1 MADEQPDEGFVDDSE
16 EEESTQAPE
25 AKEAE
30 EAEQEPTEE
39 GEEDSEEQTEPPPEV
54 ETVEF
59 EGQEYNIPPELK
71 DAFLKNKD
79 YTTKTQEMAEQRK
92 DLEADRQRFQEAIQL
107 QTAHTEAYTQ
117 LGILDQQLSQY
128 NEIDWNTWASQDPNA
143 AQQAQIQMGALRE
156 QRTQAQGKLQSLHAE
171 TQQQMHNET
180 AKVVEQNRAK
190 IERSV
195 PNWSSD
201 TEKAVFDFGI
211 KSGLTESQLAGT
223 NYDPIL
229 IGILNKARL
238 FDELQQKQTGKKPKK
253 SEPVPQATRVKP
265 KRTAQKGLHDN
276 LSVDEWMKRREA
288 QLAKRG

>member
-25 AKEAE
+25 EKE
-30 EAEQEPTEE
+30 EAEQEPAET
-39 GEEDSEEQTEPPPEV
+39 EEDSEEQPEAVPEV

-59 EGQEYNIPPELK
+59 EGKEYNIPPELK
-71 DAFLKNKD
+71 GAIMRQSD
-79 YTTKTQEMAEQRK
+79 YTTKTQEVAEQRK

-107 QTAHTEAYTQ
+107 QTAHTEAYTE
-117 LGILDQQLSQY
+117 LGILDQQLAYY
-128 NEIDWNTWASQDPNA
+128 NGLDWNTWAAQDPNA
-143 AQQAQIQMGALRE
+143 AQQAQIQLNGIRE
-156 QRTQAQGKLQSLHAE
+156 QRTQVMEKLNSSQAE
-171 TQQQMHNET
+171 SQQKAHTET
-180 AKVVEQNRAK
+180 ARVVEANRAK
-190 IERSV
+190 IEKTV

-211 KSGLTESQLAGT
+211 QSGLTESQLAGT
-223 NYDPIL
+223 NYDPVL

-238 FDELQQKQTGKKPKK
+238 FDELQQKQTGSKPKK

-265 KRTAQKGLHDN
+265 KRTTAQKGLHDN

-288 QLAKRG
+288 QVAKRG

>member
-30 EAEQEPTEE
+30 QEPTEE
-39 GEEDSEEQTEPPPEV
+39 DDEDSEEQPDPTPEV
-54 ETVEF
+54 ETVEY
-59 EGQEYNIPPELK
+59 EGQKFNIPPELK
-71 DAFLKNKD
+71 EAFLKNQD

-92 DLEADRQRFQEAIQL
+92 DLETDRQRFQEAIQL

-117 LGILDQQLSQY
+117 LGIVDQQLAQY
-128 NEIDWNTWASQDPNA
+128 NEIDWNTWAAQDPNA

-171 TQQQMHNET
+171 TQQQMHNQT
-180 AKVVEQNRAK
+180 AKEVEQNRAK

-211 KSGLTESQLAGT
+211 QSGLTESQLAGT
-223 NYDPIL
+223 NYDPVL

-253 SEPVPQATRVKP
+253 SEPVPQATRVTP
-265 KRTAQKGLHDN
+265 KRTVKTGLHDN
-276 LSVDEWMKRREA
+276 LSMDEWVKRREA
-288 QLAKRG
+288 HIAKRG

>member
-25 AKEAE
+25 AKEAG
-30 EAEQEPTEE
+30 QEPTEE
-39 GEEDSEEQTEPPPEV
+39 ADEDSEEQTESPAEV
-54 ETVEF
+54 ETVEY

-71 DAFLKNKD
+71 EAFLKNKD

-92 DLEADRQRFQEAIQL
+92 DLETDRQRFQEAIQL

-117 LGILDQQLSQY
+117 LGIVDQQLAQY
-128 NEIDWNTWASQDPNA
+128 NEIDWSTWASQDPNA

-156 QRTQAQGKLQSLHAE
+156 QRTQAQGKLQSLQAE
-171 TQQQMHNET
+171 TQQQVHTET

-190 IERSV
+190 IERAV

-211 KSGLTESQLAGT
+211 QSGLTESQLAGT
-223 NYDPIL
+223 NYDPVL

-238 FDELQQKQTGKKPKK
+238 FDELQQKQSGKKPKK
-253 SEPVPQATRVKP
+253 SEPVPQATRVTP
-265 KRTAQKGLHDN
+265 KRTVKTGLHDN
-276 LSVDEWMKRREA
+276 LSIDEWVKRREA
-288 QLAKRG
+288 HIAKRG

>member
-117 LGILDQQLSQY
+117 LGILDQQLAQY
-128 NEIDWNTWASQDPNA
+128 NEIDWNTWAAQDPNA

-211 KSGLTESQLAGT
+211 QSGLTESQLAGT

-265 KRTAQKGLHDN
+265 KRTAQKRLHDN

>member
-25 AKEAE
+25 EKE
-30 EAEQEPTEE
+30 EAEQEPAET
-39 GEEDSEEQTEPPPEV
+39 EEDSEEQPEAVPEV

-59 EGQEYNIPPELK
+59 EGKEYNIPPELK
-71 DAFLKNKD
+71 GAIMRQSD
-79 YTTKTQEMAEQRK
+79 YTTKTQEVAEQRK

-117 LGILDQQLSQY
+117 LGILDQQLAYY
-128 NEIDWNTWASQDPNA
+128 NGLDWNTWAAQDPNA
-143 AQQAQIQMGALRE
+143 AQQAQIQLNGIRE
-156 QRTQAQGKLQSLHAE
+156 QRTQVMEKLNSSQAE
-171 TQQQMHNET
+171 SQQKAHTET
-180 AKVVEQNRAK
+180 ARVVEANRAK
-190 IERSV
+190 IEKTV

-211 KSGLTESQLAGT
+211 QSGLTESQLAGT
-223 NYDPIL
+223 NYDPVL

-238 FDELQQKQTGKKPKK
+238 FDELQQKQTGKKTKK

-265 KRTAQKGLHDN
+265 KRTAQKGLHDG

>member
-25 AKEAE
+25 AKEAG
-30 EAEQEPTEE
+30 QEPTEE
-39 GEEDSEEQTEPPPEV
+39 DEEDSEEQTESPAEV
-54 ETVEF
+54 ETVEY
-59 EGQEYNIPPELK
+59 EGHEYNIPPELK
-71 DAFLKNKD
+71 EAFLKNKD

-92 DLEADRQRFQEAIQL
+92 DLETDRQRFQEAIQL

-117 LGILDQQLSQY
+117 LGILDQQLAQY
-128 NEIDWNTWASQDPNA
+128 NETDWHTWASQDPNA

-171 TQQQMHNET
+171 TQQQMHNQT
-180 AKVVEQNRAK
+180 AKEVEQNRAK

-195 PNWSSD
+195 PNWSSE
-201 TEKAVFDFGI
+201 TEKAVVDFGI
-211 KSGLTESQLAGT
+211 QGGLTESQLAGT
-223 NYDPIL
+223 NYDPVL

-253 SEPVPQATRVKP
+253 SEPVPQATRVTP
-265 KRTAQKGLHDN
+265 KRTVKTGLHDN
-276 LSVDEWMKRREA
+276 LSMDEWVKRREA
-288 QLAKRG
+288 HIAKRG

>member
-30 EAEQEPTEE
+30 QEPTEE
-39 GEEDSEEQTEPPPEV
+39 DEKDSEEQTESPAEV
-54 ETVEF
+54 ETVEY

-71 DAFLKNKD
+71 EAFLKNKD

-92 DLEADRQRFQEAIQL
+92 DLETDRQRFQEAIQL

-117 LGILDQQLSQY
+117 LGIVDQQLAQY
-128 NEIDWNTWASQDPNA
+128 NEIDWSTWASQDPNA

-171 TQQQMHNET
+171 TQQHVHTET

-190 IERSV
+190 IERAV

-211 KSGLTESQLAGT
+211 QSGLSESQLAGT

-253 SEPVPQATRVKP
+253 SEPVPQATRVTP
-265 KRTAQKGLHDN
+265 KRTVKTGLHDN
-276 LSVDEWMKRREA
+276 LSIDEWMKRREA
-288 QLAKRG
+288 HIAKRG

>member
-25 AKEAE
+25 AE
-30 EAEQEPTEE
+30 EAEQEPAEE
-39 GEEDSEEQTEPPPEV
+39 GEEDSEEQTESTPEV
-54 ETVEF
+54 ETVEY

-71 DAFLKNKD
+71 EAFLKNKD

-92 DLEADRQRFQEAIQL
+92 DLETDRQRFQEAIQL

-117 LGILDQQLSQY
+117 LGILDQQLAQY

-211 KSGLTESQLAGT
+211 QSGLTESQLAGT

-238 FDELQQKQTGKKPKK
+238 FDELQQKQTGRKPKK

-265 KRTAQKGLHDN
+265 KRTAHKGLHDE
-276 LSVDEWMKRREA
+276 LSVDEWVKRREA
-288 QLAKRG
+288 QVAKRG

>member
-117 LGILDQQLSQY
+117 LGILDQQLAQY

-238 FDELQQKQTGKKPKK
+238 FDELQQKPTGSKPRK

-265 KRTAQKGLHDN
+265 KRTAQKGLHDG

>member
-30 EAEQEPTEE
+30 QEPTEE
-39 GEEDSEEQTEPPPEV
+39 DEKDSEEQTESPAEV
-54 ETVEF
+54 ETVEY

-71 DAFLKNKD
+71 EAFLKNKD

-92 DLEADRQRFQEAIQL
+92 DLETDRLRFQEAIQL

-117 LGILDQQLSQY
+117 LGIVDQQLAQY
-128 NEIDWNTWASQDPNA
+128 NEIDWSTWASQDPNA

-171 TQQQMHNET
+171 TQQHVHTET
-180 AKVVEQNRAK
+180 AKTVEQNRAK
-190 IERSV
+190 IERAV

-211 KSGLTESQLAGT
+211 QSGLSESQLAGT

-253 SEPVPQATRVKP
+253 SEPVPQATRVTP
-265 KRTAQKGLHDN
+265 KRTVKTGLHDN
-276 LSVDEWMKRREA
+276 LSIDEWMKRREA
-288 QLAKRG
+288 HIAKRG

>member
-16 EEESTQAPE
+16 EEESTQPPE
-25 AKEAE
+25 EKE
-30 EAEQEPTEE
+30 EAEQEPAET
-39 GEEDSEEQTEPPPEV
+39 EEDSEEQPEAVPEV

-59 EGQEYNIPPELK
+59 EGKEYNIPPELK
-71 DAFLKNKD
+71 GAIMRQSD
-79 YTTKTQEMAEQRK
+79 YTTKTQEVAEQRK

-117 LGILDQQLSQY
+117 LGILDQQLAYY
-128 NEIDWNTWASQDPNA
+128 NGLDWNTWAAQDPNA
-143 AQQAQIQMGALRE
+143 AQQAQIQLNGIRE
-156 QRTQAQGKLQSLHAE
+156 QRTQVMEKLNSSQAE
-171 TQQQMHNET
+171 SQQKAHTET
-180 AKVVEQNRAK
+180 ARVVEANRAK
-190 IERSV
+190 IEKTV

-211 KSGLTESQLAGT
+211 QSGLTESQLAGT
-223 NYDPIL
+223 NYDPVL

-238 FDELQQKQTGKKPKK
+238 FDELQQKQTGSKPKK

-265 KRTAQKGLHDN
+265 KRTAQKGLHDG

-288 QLAKRG
+288 QIARG

>member
-30 EAEQEPTEE
+30 QEPTEE
-39 GEEDSEEQTEPPPEV
+39 DEEDSEEQTESPAEV
-54 ETVEF
+54 ETVEY

-71 DAFLKNKD
+71 EAFLKNKD

-92 DLEADRQRFQEAIQL
+92 DLETDRQKFQEAIQL

-117 LGILDQQLSQY
+117 LGIVDQQLAQY
-128 NEIDWNTWASQDPNA
+128 NEIDWSTWASQDPNA

-171 TQQQMHNET
+171 TQQQMHNQT
-180 AKVVEQNRAK
+180 AKEVEQNRAK

-211 KSGLTESQLAGT
+211 QSGLTESQLAGT
-223 NYDPIL
+223 NYNPVL

-238 FDELQQKQTGKKPKK
+238 FDELQQKQSGKKPKK
-253 SEPVPQATRVKP
+253 TEPVPQATRVTP
-265 KRTAQKGLHDN
+265 KRTVKTGLHDN
-276 LSVDEWMKRREA
+276 LSMDEWVKRREA
-288 QLAKRG
+288 HIAKRG

>member
-30 EAEQEPTEE
+30 QEPTEE
-39 GEEDSEEQTEPPPEV
+39 DEEDSEEQPEPSPEV
-54 ETVEF
+54 ETVEY

-71 DAFLKNKD
+71 EAFLKNKD

-92 DLEADRQRFQEAIQL
+92 DLETDRQRFQQAIQL

-117 LGILDQQLSQY
+117 LGIVDQQLAQY

-171 TQQQMHNET
+171 TQQQMHTET

-211 KSGLTESQLAGT
+211 QSGLTESQLAGT
-223 NYDPIL
+223 NYDHVL

-265 KRTAQKGLHDN
+265 KRTAQKGWHAK
-276 LSVDEWMKRREA
+276 LSMDEWVKRREA
-288 QLAKRG
+288 HIAKRG

>member
-1 MADEQPDEGFVDDSE
+1 MADEQPDEGIVEGDE
-16 EEESTQAPE
+16 NEPQEVETEEESEVA
-25 AKEAE
+25 AKQESIE
-30 EAEQEPTEE
+30 EDD
-39 GEEDSEEQTEPPPEV
+39 EDSEEQTDPSPEAA
-54 ETVEF
+54 TVEY

-71 DAFLKNKD
+71 EMFYRHKD

-92 DLEADRQRFQEAIQL
+92 DLETDRQRFQEAIQL

-117 LGILDQQLSQY
+117 LGIVDQQLAQY
-128 NEIDWNTWASQDPNA
+128 NEIDWSTWASQDPNA

-171 TQQQMHNET
+171 TQQKIYAENE
-180 AKVVEQNRAK
+180 KLVEQNRAK
-190 IERSV
+190 VERSV
-195 PNWSSD
+195 PNWGSE

-211 KSGLTESQLAGT
+211 QSGLSEDQLAGT
-223 NYDPIL
+223 YYDPVL

-276 LSVDEWMKRREA
+276 LSMDEWVKRREA
-288 QLAKRG
+288 QVAKRG

>member
-30 EAEQEPTEE
+30 QEPTEE
-39 GEEDSEEQTEPPPEV
+39 DEEDSEEQTESPAEV
-54 ETVEF
+54 ETVEY

-71 DAFLKNKD
+71 EAFLKNKD

-92 DLEADRQRFQEAIQL
+92 DLETDRQKFQQAIQL

-117 LGILDQQLSQY
+117 LGIVDQQLAQY
-128 NEIDWNTWASQDPNA
+128 NEIDWSTWASQDPNA

-171 TQQQMHNET
+171 TQQHVHTET
-180 AKVVEQNRAK
+180 AKTVEQNRAK
-190 IERSV
+190 IERAV
-195 PNWSSD
+195 PNWSSE
-201 TEKAVFDFGI
+201 TEKAVFEFGI
-211 KSGLTESQLAGT
+211 KSGLSESQLAGT
-223 NYDPIL
+223 NYDPVL
-229 IGILNKARL
+229 IGVLNKARL

-253 SEPVPQATRVKP
+253 TEPVPQATRVTP
-265 KRTAQKGLHDN
+265 KRTVKTGLHDN
-276 LSVDEWMKRREA
+276 LSMDEWVKRREA
-288 QLAKRG
+288 HIAKRG

>member
-30 EAEQEPTEE
+30 EAEQEPAEE
-39 GEEDSEEQTEPPPEV
+39 GEEDSEEQTELPPEL

-71 DAFLKNKD
+71 DAIMRQSD
-79 YTTKTQEMAEQRK
+79 YTTKTQEVAEQRK
-92 DLEADRQRFQEAIQL
+92 DLETDRQRFQEAIQL

-117 LGILDQQLSQY
+117 LGILDQQLAQY
-128 NEIDWNTWASQDPNA
+128 NEIDWNTLAAQDPNA
-143 AQQAQIQMGALRE
+143 TQQAQIQLGALRE
-156 QRTQAQGKLQSLHAE
+156 QRTQAQEKLKSIQAE
-171 TQQQMHNET
+171 TQQQMHTET

-211 KSGLTESQLAGT
+211 KSGLSESQLAGT

-265 KRTAQKGLHDN
+265 KRTAQKGLHDG
-276 LSVDEWMKRREA
+276 LSMDEWVKRREA
-288 QLAKRG
+288 QVAKRG